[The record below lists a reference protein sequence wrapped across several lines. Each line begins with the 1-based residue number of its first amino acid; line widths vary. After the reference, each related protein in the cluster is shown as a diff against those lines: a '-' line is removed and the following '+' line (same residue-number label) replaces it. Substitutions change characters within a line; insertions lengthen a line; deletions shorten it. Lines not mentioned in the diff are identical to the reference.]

1 MMRLDPALSDE
12 GPNGEESVTTVDLE
26 KAMRQESRQLELPLE
41 DRGEAPK
48 VEGSGEAGTVA
59 HGDERSGSEHL
70 LMEEVVGRA
79 NLVGALKRVRQNKGS
94 PGIDGMSVEE
104 LPEYLRRHWGE
115 IRQRLLVGTY
125 QPKPVRRQ
133 EIPKS
138 GGGVRELGIPTVLD
152 RFIQQ
157 AILQVLQPRF
167 DPTFSRHSHGFRPGR
182 RAHDAVREA
191 QQYIQEGRRWVV
203 DVDLE
208 KFFDRV
214 NHDVLMGRLAKRIE
228 DKAMLRILRRYLE
241 AGVMANG
248 VVMERHMG
256 TPQGGP
262 LSPLLANVLL
272 DEVDKELELR
282 GHAFV
287 RYADDCNVYVRSRR
301 AGQRVMQAL
310 RHLYGKLR
318 LQGQRGK
325 ERGGASVGSTVP
337 GLQLL
342 GSGREGREA
351 PGQQEGP
358 DEVQGASPAD
368 YKPEWRA
375 EPATGGGRA
384 TALRA
389 GVEGILR
396 LSGYTGGFRDL
407 DQWIHRRLRTLQL
420 RQWKRGRTAYRELRA
435 RGVSENLAWR
445 AARFARSWWHVA
457 AHHAPAHGLARGVL
471 RRAGCAPAHAVLTST
486 HRTAR
491 CGPACLV
498 VWEGKDRD
506 RRSSPIP
513 IARSCA
519 RYRTLTPCTGQKI
532 VLGISG

>member
-1 MMRLDPALSDE
+1 MRLDPASSDE
-12 GPNGEESVTTVDLE
+12 GPNGEEIVTTVDLG

-48 VEGSGEAGTVA
+48 VEGSGEARTVA
-59 HGDERSGSEHL
+59 HGDERSGSEHI
-70 LMEEVVGRA
+70 LMQEVLGRA
-79 NLVGALKRVRQNKGS
+79 NLVRALKRVRQNKGS
-94 PGIDGMSVEE
+94 PGIDGMRVEE

-115 IRQRLLVGTY
+115 IRQRLLAGTY

-133 EIPKS
+133 KIPKS

-191 QQYIQEGRRWVV
+191 QHYIQEGRRWVV

-228 DKAMLRILRRYLE
+228 DKAMLRIIRCYLE

-272 DEVDKELELR
+272 DEVDKELERR

-287 RYADDCNVYVRSRR
+287 RYADDCVPRR
-301 AGQRVMQAL
+301 
-310 RHLYGKLR
+310 H
-318 LQGQRGK
+318 
-325 ERGGASVGSTVP
+325 
-337 GLQLL
+337 
-342 GSGREGREA
+342 GREA
-351 PGQQEGP
+351 
-358 DEVQGASPAD
+358 VMA
-368 YKPEWRA
+368 
-375 EPATGGGRA
+375 
-384 TALRA
+384 
-389 GVEGILR
+389 
-396 LSGYTGGFRDL
+396 
-407 DQWIHRRLRTLQL
+407 
-420 RQWKRGRTAYRELRA
+420 
-435 RGVSENLAWR
+435 N
-445 AARFARSWWHVA
+445 
-457 AHHAPAHGLARGVL
+457 
-471 RRAGCAPAHAVLTST
+471 
-486 HRTAR
+486 
-491 CGPACLV
+491 
-498 VWEGKDRD
+498 
-506 RRSSPIP
+506 
-513 IARSCA
+513 
-519 RYRTLTPCTGQKI
+519 
-532 VLGISG
+532 